1 MLPLKKCIF
10 NIFSVD
16 AKLEEGEIDSEGDG
30 KKEIK
35 RLGDQEKEAGRS

>member
-1 MLPLKKCIF
+1 MKIF

-30 KKEIK
+30 KKEIR